1 MNLGVYYLTLQD
13 IFCKNILFFKAA
25 FMKRNQIFSILSCAA
40 ILFVVAGC
48 STVRELAPEKR
59 LGEPAAVEYKL
70 SREILVNF
78 INKDFEKCRQNLTPE
93 NQQKFDLKK
102 VEDVYAE
109 ISHSL
114 GTPVSFSYL
123 TELEFVTFKIY
134 VWKIKFRRIG
144 KERGTGKE
152 KEFFSEALFRVI
164 TGRTGKDQVMIMGF
178 NFL

>member
-1 MNLGVYYLTLQD
+1 MNSGVYYLTLQD
-13 IFCKNILFFKAA
+13 IFYKNILSFKVD
-25 FMKRNQIFSILSCAA
+25 FMNREEIFSILSCAA
-40 ILFVVAGC
+40 ILVFTAGC

-59 LGEPAAVEYKL
+59 LGEPVTAEYKL

-78 INKDFEKCRQNLTPE
+78 INKDFEKCRKNLTPE

-102 VEDVYAE
+102 VENAYTE
-109 ISHSL
+109 MSRSL

-134 VWKIKFRRIG
+134 VWKIKFRRVG
-144 KERGTGKE
+144 KEQGTGRE

-164 TGRTGKDQVMIMGF
+164 SGRTAKDQVMIMGF

>member
-1 MNLGVYYLTLQD
+1 
-13 IFCKNILFFKAA
+13 
-25 FMKRNQIFSILSCAA
+25 MKRNQFSAIFSCVV
-40 ILFVVAGC
+40 ILFFIAGC
-48 STVRELAPEKR
+48 STVSELAPEKR
-59 LGEPAAVEYKL
+59 LGEPVTAEYKL

-78 INKDFEKCRQNLTPE
+78 INRDFEKCRTNLTPE

-102 VEDVYAE
+102 VEDAYTD
-109 ISHSL
+109 ITRSL

-144 KERGTGKE
+144 KEKGTGKE

-164 TGRTGKDQVMIMGF
+164 TGRTSKDQVMIMGF